1 MSDSSS
7 SVAAVSIVVIVLLAI
22 AAFFLLFGRGVSA
35 KKGIDVNIN
44 TPKNVIELP
53 SARWVHNIS
62 IPEPHGGEAAKRAFE
77 SDKGSH
83 LTTVL

>member
-7 SVAAVSIVVIVLLAI
+7 SVAAVAIVVIVLLAI
-22 AAFFLLFGRGVSA
+22 GAFFLFFGRGVSA

-53 SARWVHNIS
+53 LAR
-62 IPEPHGGEAAKRAFE
+62 
-77 SDKGSH
+77 
-83 LTTVL
+83 